1 MSELILENGS
11 CFIQICAF
19 HACYFCS
26 RVRLLARD
34 ISQISIKRDSQH
46 RELQRGPSF
55 PLLIPAS
62 ARRASNCSILREIRE
77 NNRILTRKSH
87 YFWLRAGIISTTFT
101 SKQRNTTND
110 YVHTLREAPAD
121 IRGVSLTISEK
132 KLKCCVRSPYV
143 DGFFIF
149 KFCVN
154 NTINK
159 VQKGRRSALAVSLS
173 IHFFS

>member
-19 HACYFCS
+19 HASYFCS

-55 PLLIPAS
+55 PLFSPAS

-77 NNRILTRKSH
+77 NKWILTRKSH
-87 YFWLRAGIISTTFT
+87 YFWLRAGIIFTTFT
-101 SKQRNTTND
+101 SKQRNTIND

-121 IRGVSLTISEK
+121 IRGVSLTSSEK
-132 KLKCCVRSPYV
+132 KIEMLCSV
-143 DGFFIF
+143 
-149 KFCVN
+149 
-154 NTINK
+154 
-159 VQKGRRSALAVSLS
+159 ALY
-173 IHFFS
+173 

>member
-1 MSELILENGS
+1 MFFVTRERAHSRNRLQKGS

-55 PLLIPAS
+55 PLLSPAS
-62 ARRASNCSILREIRE
+62 ERRASNCAILREIRE
-77 NNRILTRKSH
+77 NNRILTRKCQ

-110 YVHTLREAPAD
+110 YVHTLREAPTH
-121 IRGVSLTISEK
+121 IRGVSLTSSEK
-132 KLKCCVRSPYV
+132 NLKCCVLSLYV
-143 DGFFIF
+143 DGFLF
-149 KFCVN
+149 
-154 NTINK
+154 
-159 VQKGRRSALAVSLS
+159 LS
-173 IHFFS
+173 FV